1 MENLHDLS
9 YSQKQFT
16 LRLIRLQTTSVV
28 LKCFEKIVQHN
39 LLDLTKGMQDP
50 FQFEYKP
57 NRSIDDTILTLLHNT
72 FLHANNPKSYV
83 RILFADFSSA
93 FNTIKPYHLAK
104 KLVRLNICPKLVIW
118 IINFLSHRKQ
128 LVRFKG
134 VLSGERSISTGVP
147 QGCVLSPVLFTL
159 YTNDCTGTEN
169 TIFIKYSDDTTIV
182 DLSNSIPH
190 YIEEVETFTTWCK
203 DNVLDLNVT
212 ETKELLI
219 VFRKQPPAVSPIT
232 IDGAIVERVEKYKYL
247 GIGGGIATVYKSTL
261 GSNITFKTNF
271 DFTHTSFEVVQA
283 SITLQHNTLHFF
295 CLYRPPPNR
304 RNNLTDSMFTEQLPD
319 LLDYVNSLPG
329 FVCLVG
335 DMNIHFDNPLQSLTK
350 QTLSTLSL
358 YDLVQVINKP
368 THRCGHIIDWVIVRP
383 DDDIHRKSTV
393 TDSLESDHYC
403 TKSYFNISVEKP
415 STLYRTVR
423 NIANID
429 RPSFIAELSSVSEFS
444 SVENANQFC
453 DFLRTV
459 LDKHAPPSLRKVIT
473 HSSSPW
479 FESIRDELFIA
490 KRERRQAERKWM
502 NTKLII
508 FKDLYRQ
515 AKHKVS
521 KLVHTAKCK
530 FYTERIALASSSK
543 ELHQIVNTL
552 SNRHPPK
559 ILPTIYPSADLPSI
573 FIKHFTNK
581 VEKLRANIASE
592 HVTSTLVTGTTAAT
606 FSSFEK
612 VSQLTVKECI
622 LSSAPKSC
630 ELDPIP
636 SKLLIECLDSILP
649 SLTDLF
655 NSSLASGIFPQCFK
669 SALVTPILKKRCL
682 DHNDLNNYRPV
693 SNLCFIAKI
702 LEKLVLSQV
711 SSYLNSHNLYNT
723 CQSAYR
729 PGHSTETA
737 LLKVVNDLFLSLNKG
752 NISVLALLDFSSAFD
767 TIDHTILVH
776 RLHTDFGFTDT
787 VLQWFSSYLTDRTH
801 YVSLCNH
808 CSDFAPVH
816 SGVPQGSVLGPIL
829 FTMYIKPL
837 SAIIDSHSIIHHSFA
852 DDLQLQMSAPP
863 DRISELLHSMQSC
876 ISDVKAWATVNMLRL
891 NDSKTELMLV
901 TSKRSKHL
909 HNLPTSITIG
919 NAQIPFKQSVKNLGF
934 TLDCHL
940 TMNAHVSNI
949 ARTCYFE
956 LRRLA
961 YIRRFLTSTATA
973 TLVSAFVLSRID
985 YCNSLLFGST
995 LDVTSHLQRIQNYAA
1010 RVILRLPMSSRITIH
1025 LKSLHWLP
1033 VKVRSTYKIACLCY
1047 HCHSST
1053 APSYVTDMLHKK
1065 TLHTRNT
1072 RSSSYTMPLLNRP
1085 AHSKATLGDRS
1096 FSFASSSVW
1105 NSIPNDVKCA
1115 PSLSSFKSRL
1125 KTYLF
1130 RSVYKD

>member
-1 MENLHDLS
+1 MCCKTLEHIICKHMLNHLENNKIISPLQHGFRNGHS
-9 YSQKQFT
+9 CESQ
-16 LRLIRLQTTSVV
+16 L
-28 LKCFEKIVQHN
+28 
-39 LLDLTKGMQDP
+39 
-50 FQFEYKP
+50 
-57 NRSIDDTILTLLHNT
+57 ILTMHDIMQNFDSKQQTDL
-72 FLHANNPKSYV
+72 V
-83 RILFADFSSA
+83 ILDFSKA
-93 FNTIKPYHLAK
+93 FDTVPHK
-104 KLVRLNICPKLVIW
+104 KLLFKLSKYGITGNINKWIQSFLV
-118 IINFLSHRKQ
+118 LRKQ
-128 LVRFKG
+128 QVI
-134 VLSGERSISTGVP
+134 VEGESSKPCSVDSGVP
-147 QGCVLSPVLFTL
+147 QGSVLGPLLFLCHINDLPQRVTSKVRLFADDCLLYRPIHSPHDQLLLQQDLAALETWAEVWGMRFNVSKCYFMSIHRSKHPYSSYYKLDNHILEQVEENPYLGLTIHKSLKWASHINKISNKANSVL
-159 YTNDCTGTEN
+159 G
-169 TIFIKYSDDTTIV
+169 FIKRNLKHTNRDLRELAYTSLVRSILEYSSTVWDPFYQKDIDRLEMVQRRAARFVLNDYKPLSSVTSMVSQLGWKPLAERRREHRLSLLYKIINGLVAIPADTHLHFNTRSTRIVIAQSVKGNDMACKRCEISTFIKDNGV
-182 DLSNSIPH
+182 DL
-190 YIEEVETFTTWCK
+190 FF
-203 DNVLDLNVT
+203 VT
-212 ETKELLI
+212 ETWLSAQGDEAKTAELAPSGFD
-219 VFRKQPPAVSPIT
+219 VKSFPRQS
-232 IDGAIVERVEKYKYL
+232 RCR
-247 GIGGGIATVYKSTL
+247 GGGIATVYKSTL
-261 GSNITFKTNF
+261 GSNITLKTNF

-335 DMNIHFDNPLQSLTK
+335 DMNIHFYNPLQSLTK

-403 TKSYFNISVEKP
+403 TKSYFNISVSKP

-479 FESIRDELFIA
+479 FESIRDQLFIA
-490 KRERRQAERKWM
+490 KRERRQAERKWR
-502 NTKLII
+502 NTKLTI
-508 FKDLYRQ
+508 FKDLYRL
-515 AKHKVS
+515 AKHMVS

-530 FYTERIALASSSK
+530 FYTERTALASSSK

-622 LSSAPKSC
+622 LNSAPKSC

-649 SLTDLF
+649 SLIDLF

-711 SSYLNSHNLYNT
+711 SSYLNSHILYNT

-776 RLHTDFGFTDT
+776 RLHIDFGFTDT

-808 CSDFAPVH
+808 HSDFAPVY

-837 SAIIDSHSIIHHSFA
+837 SAVIDSHSIIHHSFA

-876 ISDVKAWATVNMLRL
+876 ICDVKAWATVNMLRL

-919 NAQIPFKQSVKNLGF
+919 NA
-934 TLDCHL
+934 
-940 TMNAHVSNI
+940 
-949 ARTCYFE
+949 
-956 LRRLA
+956 
-961 YIRRFLTSTATA
+961 
-973 TLVSAFVLSRID
+973 
-985 YCNSLLFGST
+985 
-995 LDVTSHLQRIQNYAA
+995 
-1010 RVILRLPMSSRITIH
+1010 
-1025 LKSLHWLP
+1025 
-1033 VKVRSTYKIACLCY
+1033 
-1047 HCHSST
+1047 
-1053 APSYVTDMLHKK
+1053 
-1065 TLHTRNT
+1065 
-1072 RSSSYTMPLLNRP
+1072 
-1085 AHSKATLGDRS
+1085 
-1096 FSFASSSVW
+1096 
-1105 NSIPNDVKCA
+1105 
-1115 PSLSSFKSRL
+1115 
-1125 KTYLF
+1125 
-1130 RSVYKD
+1130 